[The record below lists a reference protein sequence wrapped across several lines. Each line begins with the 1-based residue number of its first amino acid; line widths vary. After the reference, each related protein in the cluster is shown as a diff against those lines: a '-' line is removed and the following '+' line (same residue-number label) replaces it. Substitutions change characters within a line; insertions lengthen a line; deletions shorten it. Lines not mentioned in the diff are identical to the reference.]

1 MSFGSLGERTFHYS
15 VILQGVYM
23 SKSNGNRL
31 GELLLE
37 QGLITEDM
45 LEQGLRRQG
54 QSAKRLGSTLVKLGF
69 LEVGVLARVL
79 AQQAGTPG
87 CDLFAVRI
95 PGDVLARLSSAKI
108 RDFRVLPAGFTGQK
122 AQVITAD
129 PNDRET
135 LDKVAFALGMS
146 VQPVVV
152 PEYQIVVALH
162 KLAELK
168 AFPKD
173 GLSPEFWREASVDIE
188 IADGYPDI
196 WELCGTLAES
206 RASDLLL
213 VAGAPPSI
221 KQHNELVRL
230 KSPLLTPQQ
239 VTKYAQELM
248 TDQQWTQFSQEKA
261 IDFALTRPEFG
272 RFRINVYRQRSSI
285 SIAMRHI
292 IEEIPSMSA
301 LGLPQWL
308 ENFALKSQGLIL
320 VTGPTGHG
328 KTTTLAAMVDLINSK
343 KNRNIITI
351 EDPIEYL
358 HRHKNSNVNQREVGL
373 DTKNFHDGLRHIF
386 REAPDVIMI
395 GEMRDHESIAIAL
408 EAADTG
414 HLVLSSMHANNSVMA
429 INRIVDVF
437 PAESQQQIRV
447 QLADNL
453 LLVLNQRLVER
464 KDGNGRMLA
473 FEKLANSYRV
483 ANQIREGK
491 EHQIR
496 SILQSGSEDFSSLDM
511 SLAQLYRT
519 GKITKDTAK
528 HYCQDQ
534 KAFKDLLAR

>member
-1 MSFGSLGERTFHYS
+1 MPKR
-15 VILQGVYM
+15 
-23 SKSNGNRL
+23 KAKRL
-31 GELLLE
+31 GEILLE
-37 QGLITEDM
+37 QGIITEDL

-54 QSAKRLGSTLVKLGF
+54 QLAKRLGSTLVKLGF
-69 LEVGVLARVL
+69 LEAGVLASTL
-79 AQQAGTPG
+79 ARQAGSLG

-95 PGDVLARLSSAKI
+95 PGEALAALSPAKI
-108 RDFRVLPAGFTGQK
+108 KAFRVLPAGDTGQK

-135 LDKVAFALGMS
+135 LDKVSFALGKS
-146 VQPVVV
+146 IQPVVI
-152 PEYQIVVALH
+152 PEYQMVAALK
-162 KLAELK
+162 KLDELGS
-168 AFPKD
+168 FPKD
-173 GLSPEFWREASVDIE
+173 GLSPEFWSESSADME
-188 IADGYPDI
+188 IAEGYPDI

-206 RASDLLL
+206 GASDLLL

-221 KQHNELVRL
+221 KQHNEVVRL
-230 KSPLLTPQQ
+230 KSPLLTPNQ
-239 VTKYAQELM
+239 VARYAQELM
-248 TDQQWTQFSQEKA
+248 TDQQWSQFSQEKA

-292 IEEIPSMSA
+292 IEEIPEISS
-301 LGLPQWL
+301 LGLPEWL
-308 ENFALKSQGLIL
+308 EKFALQSQGLIL
-320 VTGPTGHG
+320 VTGPNGHG
-328 KTTTLAAMVDLINSK
+328 KTTTLTAMVDLINTK
-343 KNRNIITI
+343 KCRNIITI

-373 DTKNFHDGLRHIF
+373 DTKSFQEGLRHVF

-414 HLVLSSMHANNSVMA
+414 HLVLSSMHANNSIMA

-464 KDGNGRMLA
+464 KDGNGRVLA
-473 FEKLANSYRV
+473 YEKLTNSYRV

-496 SILQSGSEDFSSLDM
+496 NLVQSGSEDFASLDM
-511 SLAQLYRT
+511 NLAQLYRT
-519 GKITKDTAK
+519 GKITKEKAT
-528 HYCQDQ
+528 HYCQDS
-534 KAFKDLLAR
+534 KAFKDLLTR

>member
-1 MSFGSLGERTFHYS
+1 
-15 VILQGVYM
+15 M
-23 SKSNGNRL
+23 SKKTATRL
-31 GELLLE
+31 GELLLA
-37 QGLITEDM
+37 QGLITEDS
-45 LEQGLRRQG
+45 LEQGVRRQG

-69 LEVGVLARVL
+69 LEPAVLARAL
-79 AQQAGTPG
+79 ASQAGVHG
-87 CDLFAVRI
+87 CDLFAVRV
-95 PGDVLARLSSAKI
+95 PGETLAKLTASQIKE
-108 RDFRVLPAGFTGQK
+108 FRVLPAGFSGQK

-129 PNDRET
+129 PGDRET
-135 LDKVAFALGMS
+135 LDKVAFALGKN

-152 PEYQIVVALH
+152 PEYQMVVALK
-162 KLAELK
+162 KLEELGR
-168 AFPKD
+168 FPKD
-173 GLSPEFWREASVDIE
+173 GLSPEFWNDASVDIDV
-188 IADGYPDI
+188 ADNYPDI
-196 WELCGTLAES
+196 WELCGILAES

-221 KQHNELVRL
+221 KQHNEVVRL

-239 VTKYAQELM
+239 VTKYAQKLM
-248 TDQQWTQFSQEKA
+248 TDQQWAQFSQDKA

-285 SIAMRHI
+285 SIAMRHV
-292 IEEIPSMSA
+292 IEEIPAMSS
-301 LGLPQWL
+301 LGLPEWL
-308 ENFALKSQGLIL
+308 EPFALKSQGLIL
-320 VTGPTGHG
+320 VTGPNGHG
-328 KTTTLAAMVDLINSK
+328 KTTTLAAMIDLINTK
-343 KNRNIITI
+343 KSRNIITI

-373 DTKNFHDGLRHIF
+373 DTKTFHEGLRHVF

-395 GEMRDHESIAIAL
+395 GEMRDRESIAIAL

-447 QLADNL
+447 QMADNL
-453 LLVLNQRLVER
+453 LMVLNQRLVER
-464 KDGNGRMLA
+464 KDGKGRVLA
-473 FEKLANSYRV
+473 YEKLANSYRV

-511 SLAQLYRT
+511 HLAQLYRS
-519 GKITKDTAK
+519 GKITKEKAM
-528 HYCQDQ
+528 HYCQDA
-534 KAFKDLLAR
+534 KAFKELLAR

>member
-1 MSFGSLGERTFHYS
+1 
-15 VILQGVYM
+15 M
-23 SKSNGNRL
+23 SKNVQRL

-37 QGLITEDM
+37 QKIITEYH

-54 QSAKRLGSTLVKLGF
+54 QTAKRLGSTLVKLGF
-69 LEVGVLARVL
+69 LEAAVLARVL
-79 AQQAGTPG
+79 AKQAGTHG

-95 PGDVLARLSSAKI
+95 PAASLSKLSPAQI
-108 RDFRVLPAGFTGQK
+108 REFRVLPAGMSGQK
-122 AQVITAD
+122 AQVLTAD
-129 PNDRET
+129 PHDRGT

-152 PEYQIVVALH
+152 PEYQMAVAMN
-162 KLAELK
+162 KLDKLGS
-168 AFPKD
+168 FPKD
-173 GLSPEFWREASVDIE
+173 GLSPEFWEESVVSIEASDS
-188 IADGYPDI
+188 YPDI
-196 WELCGTLAES
+196 WELCATLAES

-213 VAGAPPSI
+213 VAGAPPSL
-221 KQHNELVRL
+221 KQHNEVVRL

-292 IEEIPSMSA
+292 IEEIPSFGA
-301 LGLPQWL
+301 LGLPEWL
-308 ENFALKSQGLIL
+308 EGFALKSQGLIL

-343 KNRNIITI
+343 KSRNIITI

-373 DTKNFHDGLRHIF
+373 DTRTFHEGLRHSF
-386 REAPDVIMI
+386 REAPDVIMV
-395 GEMRDHESIAIAL
+395 GEMRDRESIAIAL

-414 HLVLSSMHANNSVMA
+414 HLVLSSMHANNSIMA

-437 PAESQQQIRV
+437 PAESQQQVRV

-464 KDGNGRMLA
+464 KDGNGRILA

-483 ANQIREGK
+483 ANQVREGK

-496 SILQSGSEDFSSLDM
+496 SLIQSGSEDFVSLDM
-511 SLAQLYRT
+511 HLAQLYRK
-519 GKITKDTAK
+519 GKITSEKAM

-534 KAFKDLLAR
+534 KSFKEMIKR

>member
-1 MSFGSLGERTFHYS
+1 
-15 VILQGVYM
+15 M
-23 SKSNGNRL
+23 SKSKTKRL
-31 GELLLE
+31 GEILLE
-37 QGLITEDM
+37 QGLVTEDL

-54 QSAKRLGSTLVKLGF
+54 QSAKRLGSTLVKLGL

-79 AQQAGTPG
+79 ASQAGVPG

-95 PGDVLARLSSAKI
+95 PGETLARLSPAKI
-108 RDFRVLPAGFTGQK
+108 KEFRVLPAGITGQK

-135 LDKVAFALGMS
+135 LDKVSFALGMS
-146 VQPVVV
+146 VQPVVI
-152 PEYQIVVALH
+152 PEYQMVVALK
-162 KLAELK
+162 KLDEQGQ
-168 AFPKD
+168 FPKD
-173 GLSPEFWREASVDIE
+173 GLSPAFWGETSIDIDA
-188 IADGYPDI
+188 ADGYPDI

-221 KQHNELVRL
+221 KQHNEVVRL

-248 TDQQWTQFSQEKA
+248 TDQQWSQFSKEKA

-292 IEEIPSMSA
+292 IEEIPSMST
-301 LGLPQWL
+301 LGLPEWI
-308 ENFALKSQGLIL
+308 EPFVLKSQGLIL
-320 VTGPTGHG
+320 VTGPNGHG

-343 KNRNIITI
+343 SARNIITI

-373 DTKNFHDGLRHIF
+373 DTKTFHEGLRHVF

-395 GEMRDHESIAIAL
+395 GEMRDKESIAIAL

-437 PAESQQQIRV
+437 PAESQQQVRV

-453 LLVLNQRLVER
+453 LLVLNQRLAER
-464 KDGNGRMLA
+464 KDGKGRVLA
-473 FEKLANSYRV
+473 YEKMANSYRV

-496 SILQSGSEDFSSLDM
+496 SLMQSGSEDFSSLDAH
-511 SLAQLYRT
+511 LAQLCRA
-519 GKITKDTAK
+519 GKITKDTAT

>member
-1 MSFGSLGERTFHYS
+1 
-15 VILQGVYM
+15 M
-23 SKSNGNRL
+23 SKNATKRL

-37 QGLITEDM
+37 QGIISED
-45 LEQGLRRQG
+45 LLDRGLRCQG
-54 QSAKRLGSTLVKLGF
+54 QSSERLGSTLVKLGF
-69 LEVGVLARVL
+69 LEPAVLARVL
-79 AQQAGTPG
+79 ASQAGVHG

-95 PGDVLARLSSAKI
+95 PGEVLARLTDAQI
-108 RDFRVLPAGFTGQK
+108 RTFRVLPAGVTGQK

-129 PNDRET
+129 PGDRET
-135 LDKVAFALGMS
+135 LDKVAFALGRN

-152 PEYQIVVALH
+152 PEYQMTIALK
-162 KLAELK
+162 KLEESGS
-168 AFPKD
+168 FPKD
-173 GLSPEFWREASVDIE
+173 GLSPEFWNESSVDIDVAE
-188 IADGYPDI
+188 NYPDI

-221 KQHNELVRL
+221 KQHNEVVRL

-239 VTKYAQELM
+239 VAKYAQELM
-248 TDQQWTQFSQEKA
+248 TDQQWSQFSQDKA

-272 RFRINVYRQRSSI
+272 RFRINIYRQRSSI

-292 IEEIPSMSA
+292 IEEIPAMAS
-301 LGLPQWL
+301 LGLPKWL
-308 ENFALKSQGLIL
+308 EPFALKSQGLIL
-320 VTGPTGHG
+320 VTGPNGHG
-328 KTTTLAAMVDLINSK
+328 KTTTLAAMVDLINTRMS
-343 KNRNIITI
+343 RNIITI

-358 HRHKNSNVNQREVGL
+358 HRHKKSNVNQREVGL
-373 DTKNFHDGLRHIF
+373 DTKTFHEGLRHVF

-395 GEMRDHESIAIAL
+395 GEMRDRESIAIAL

-414 HLVLSSMHANNSVMA
+414 HLVLSSMHANNAVMA

-447 QLADNL
+447 QMADNL

-464 KDGNGRMLA
+464 KDGKGRILA
-473 FEKLANSYRV
+473 YEKLANSYRV

-511 SLAQLYRT
+511 HLAQLYRA
-519 GKITKDTAK
+519 GKITSEKAM
-528 HYCQDQ
+528 HYCQDA
-534 KAFKDLLAR
+534 KAFKELLGR

>member
-1 MSFGSLGERTFHYS
+1 MSKKNAKPLGE
-15 VILQGVYM
+15 M
-23 SKSNGNRL
+23 
-31 GELLLE
+31 LLE
-37 QGLITEDM
+37 QGLITKDL

-54 QSAKRLGSTLVKLGF
+54 QSAKRLGSTLVKLGL

-79 AQQAGTPG
+79 ARQAGTPG

-95 PGDVLARLSSAKI
+95 PGEALAKLSPAKI
-108 RDFRVLPAGFTGQK
+108 RDFRVLPAGVTGQK

-129 PNDRET
+129 PHDRET
-135 LDKVAFALGMS
+135 LDKVSFALGMS

-152 PEYQIVVALH
+152 PEYQIVVALK
-162 KLAELK
+162 KLDELGQ
-168 AFPKD
+168 FPKD
-173 GLSPEFWREASVDIE
+173 GLSPEFWGETSVDIDA
-188 IADGYPDI
+188 ADGYPDI
-196 WELCGTLAES
+196 WELCGTLAEA

-221 KQHNELVRL
+221 KQHNEVVRL

-248 TDQQWTQFSQEKA
+248 TDQQWSQFSQEKA
-261 IDFALTRPEFG
+261 IDFALTRPEYG
-272 RFRINVYRQRSSI
+272 RFRINIYRQRSSI

-292 IEEIPSMSA
+292 IEEIPALST
-301 LGLPQWL
+301 LGLPEWI
-308 ENFALKSQGLIL
+308 EPFALKSQGLIL

-343 KNRNIITI
+343 RSRNIITI

-373 DTKNFHDGLRHIF
+373 DTKTFHEGLRHVF

-395 GEMRDHESIAIAL
+395 GEMRDRESIAIAL

-414 HLVLSSMHANNSVMA
+414 HLVLSSMHANNAVMA

-447 QLADNL
+447 QMADNL

-464 KDGNGRMLA
+464 KNGNGRVLA
-473 FEKLANSYRV
+473 YEKMSNSYRV

-496 SILQSGSEDFSSLDM
+496 GLMQSGSEDFASLDM
-511 SLAQLYRT
+511 HLAQLFKA
-519 GKITKDTAK
+519 GKITRETAM
-528 HYCQDQ
+528 HYSQDQ

>member
-1 MSFGSLGERTFHYS
+1 
-15 VILQGVYM
+15 M
-23 SKSNGNRL
+23 SKGKNQRL
-31 GELLLE
+31 GEILLE
-37 QGLITEDM
+37 QGLITEDL

-54 QSAKRLGSTLVKLGF
+54 QSAKRLGSTLVRLGF
-69 LEVGVLARVL
+69 LEVSALARVL
-79 AQQAGTPG
+79 ALQAGTPG

-95 PGDVLARLSSAKI
+95 PGEALAKLSPAKI
-108 RDFRVLPAGFTGQK
+108 RDFRVLPAGMTGLK
-122 AQVITAD
+122 AQVLTAD
-129 PNDRET
+129 PHDRET
-135 LDKVAFALGMS
+135 LDKVSFALGMS

-152 PEYQIVVALH
+152 PEYQLAVALK
-162 KLAELK
+162 KLAELGS
-168 AFPKD
+168 FPKD
-173 GLSPEFWREASVDIE
+173 GLSPAFWGESSVDVD
-188 IADGYPDI
+188 AATGYPDI
-196 WELCGTLAES
+196 WELCGTLAKS

-221 KQHNELVRL
+221 KQHNEVVRL

-239 VTKYAQELM
+239 VTRYAQELM
-248 TDQQWTQFSQEKA
+248 TDQQWSQFSKEKA

-292 IEEIPSMSA
+292 IEEIPSLA
-301 LGLPQWL
+301 ELGLPDWI
-308 ENFALKSQGLIL
+308 EPFALKSQGLIL
-320 VTGPTGHG
+320 VTGPNGHG
-328 KTTTLAAMVDLINSK
+328 KTTTLAAMVDLINTKRS
-343 KNRNIITI
+343 RNIITI

-373 DTKNFHDGLRHIF
+373 DTKTFHEGLRHVF

-395 GEMRDHESIAIAL
+395 GEMRDRESVAIAL

-414 HLVLSSMHANNSVMA
+414 HLVLSSMHANNAVLA
-429 INRIVDVF
+429 VNRIVDVF
-437 PAESQQQIRV
+437 PAESQQQVRV

-464 KDGNGRMLA
+464 KGGDGRVLA
-473 FEKLANSYRV
+473 YEKLANSYRV

-511 SLAQLYRT
+511 HLAQLFRA
-519 GKITKDTAK
+519 GKITKETAT

-534 KAFKDLLAR
+534 KAFKDLLARP

>member
-1 MSFGSLGERTFHYS
+1 
-15 VILQGVYM
+15 M
-23 SKSNGNRL
+23 SKSNAKRL
-31 GELLLE
+31 GEILLE
-37 QGLITEDM
+37 QGLITEDL

-54 QSAKRLGSTLVKLGF
+54 QSAKRLGSTLVKPGL

-79 AQQAGTPG
+79 ASQAGVPG

-95 PGDVLARLSSAKI
+95 PGETLAKLSPAKI
-108 RDFRVLPAGFTGQK
+108 KEFRVLPAGITGQK

-129 PNDRET
+129 PSDRET
-135 LDKVAFALGMS
+135 LDKVSFALGMS
-146 VQPVVV
+146 VQPVVI
-152 PEYQIVVALH
+152 PEYQMVVALK
-162 KLAELK
+162 KLEDQGK
-168 AFPKD
+168 FPKD
-173 GLSPEFWREASVDIE
+173 GLSPAFWGETSVDVD

-196 WELCGTLAES
+196 WELCGTLAKS

-221 KQHNELVRL
+221 KQHNEVVRL
-230 KSPLLTPQQ
+230 KVPLLTPQQ

-248 TDQQWTQFSQEKA
+248 TDQQWSQFSQEKA

-292 IEEIPSMSA
+292 IEEIPSMST
-301 LGLPQWL
+301 LGLPDWL
-308 ENFALKSQGLIL
+308 ESFVLKSQGLIL

-343 KNRNIITI
+343 SSRNIITI

-358 HRHKNSNVNQREVGL
+358 HRHKKSNVNQREVGL
-373 DTKNFHDGLRHIF
+373 DTKTFHEGLRHVF

-414 HLVLSSMHANNSVMA
+414 HLVLSSMHANNAVMA

-437 PAESQQQIRV
+437 PAESQQQVRV
-447 QLADNL
+447 QMADNL

-464 KDGNGRMLA
+464 KDGKGRVLA
-473 FEKLANSYRV
+473 YEKMANSYRV

-496 SILQSGSEDFSSLDM
+496 AILQSGSEDFSSLDTH
-511 SLAQLYRT
+511 LAQLCRA
-519 GKITKDTAK
+519 GKITKETAT